1 MATQTT
7 DQQNALKDAMARAK
21 QIAAKLAQQANTA
34 PTDVT
39 GTDGNIFG

>member
-21 QIAAKLAQQANTA
+21 QVGPIFLFLKANMSL
-34 PTDVT
+34 VQ
-39 GTDGNIFG
+39 F